1 MKNTQI
7 NCGSFTIVKLQA
19 ISRRLISRRLIA
31 IIALAA
37 VIGFTMGCEPEP
49 ENTGRDENPYA
60 GTWRSQEG
68 GGYYVLVIRDFPQ
81 TFTITS
87 PTGQVES
94 GTWSGFANDP
104 VITLTITNGGSGSYN
119 VSISGNTLSF
129 GSRTY
134 TKS

>member
-1 MKNTQI
+1 MK
-7 NCGSFTIVKLQA
+7 SLFKA
-19 ISRRLISRRLIA
+19 LIA
-31 IIALAA
+31 PLLGIIALAA
-37 VIGFTMGCEPEP
+37 VIGFTMGCEPEDI
-49 ENTGRDENPYA
+49 GGDENPYA